1 MTMETPLDSS
11 KKNNLSMED
20 IVLEPI
26 RTKSYY
32 KKDPMLNL
40 DKALDKAKQVK
51 KMYKSPKHYEYDPHL
66 NGLHEPGSNQVAINQ
81 ALNDRMKE
89 LQTRNIAL
97 ESRLERLE
105 AVLSSKHFLDF
116 TSKLEEMTDKLDD
129 LQSKIDLL
137 DE

>member
-1 MTMETPLDSS
+1 MSMETSPDTI
-11 KKNNLSMED
+11 K
-20 IVLEPI
+20 
-26 RTKSYY
+26 TKSYY

-40 DKALDKAKQVK
+40 DKALDKAKQVH
-51 KMYKSPKHYEYDPHL
+51 KMYKTPKHYEYDPSL
-66 NGLHEPGSNQVAINQ
+66 NGLTEPGSNQVAINQ

-89 LQTRNIAL
+89 LQAKNLAL
-97 ESRLERLE
+97 ESRLKRLE
-105 AVLSSKHFLDF
+105 EVLSSKHFLDF